1 MKIAIPAT
9 APYLGASVENRLGT
23 AAYLL
28 VVDLEDM
35 SFEAVA
41 GPLPPAGPGAGIEAV
56 SMVIEMGA
64 KAILAG
70 FISPHIALTLEKN
83 GIAVITPVC
92 GSVMAAVEKYR
103 LGVLR
108 QQPDVLLA
116 KQAGSQLLAVFR
128 NAARQFF
135 SIIPVLIGV
144 ILLVGLFRGFVSRDL
159 LLSIFSGKPVNSYVI
174 VETLLNMGV
183 SLFGAVALML
193 TWVNVGLLQL
203 PAEISALG
211 ARFAISR
218 TIAAFLM
225 FFLQRTPFSKI
236 CVGFF
241 TVTTSAAW
249 PGAGQ
254 AAGMKTVLGWMRRK
268 SAMPPI

>member
-9 APYLGASVENRLGT
+9 APDLGASVENRLGT

-28 VVDLEDM
+28 VIDLEDM

-41 GPLPPAGPGAGIEAV
+41 GPPPSAGPGAGIEAV
-56 SMVIEMGA
+56 SIVMRMGA

-92 GSVMAAVEKYR
+92 GSVMEAIVKYR
-103 LGVLR
+103 QGALP
-108 QQPDVLLA
+108 QQPDVQIA
-116 KQAGSQLLAVFR
+116 TQASPQLLPAFR
-128 NAARQFF
+128 KAARQFF

-159 LLSIFSGKPVNSYVI
+159 LLTIFSGNVIQDTLWGACIGSILSGNPVNSYVI
-174 VETLLNMGV
+174 GETLLKMGV
-183 SLFGAVALML
+183 SLFGAAALML

-203 PAEISALG
+203 PVEIAALG
-211 ARFAISR
+211 SRFAITR
-218 TIAAFLM
+218 AIAAFLM
-225 FFLQRTPFSKI
+225 AIVVSIL
-236 CVGFF
+236 
-241 TVTTSAAW
+241 TVIL
-249 PGAGQ
+249 AGGQ
-254 AAGMKTVLGWMRRK
+254 VR
-268 SAMPPI
+268 